1 MAVDKY
7 KYKILEYVY
16 FAKTSLNL
24 DNKEKG
30 SSTACSKCAVLLL
43 TKLFHQVMYH

>member
-7 KYKILEYVY
+7 KIVEYVY

-24 DNKEKG
+24 DKEKG

-43 TKLFHQVMYH
+43 TKLFHQVMYR